1 MRKPTMRELM
11 LTAAFLAAA
20 GAAGGCASAFPRRA
34 MAIEVR
40 TEEGMWRLDGVE
52 SASLDAG
59 DWAVSVSETA
69 ISDLGATPYLERFVL
84 AVTNTSDTRP
94 LYLRPQ
100 EIFLTGMDRRA
111 LWLGP
116 PEPMTIAPGRR
127 ITLTYDKGH
136 AAPQL
141 LYPFI
146 IDVTV
151 FAAPDGVKPQ
161 SVKIRLY

>member
-1 MRKPTMRELM
+1 MRKLIMRELI
-11 LTAAFLAAA
+11 LAAALLAAA

-34 MAIEVR
+34 MAVEMR
-40 TEEGMWRLDGVE
+40 TEQGLWRLSGVQE
-52 SASLDAG
+52 TTLDMG
-59 DWAVSVSETA
+59 DWQVSVTETA
-69 ISDLGATPYLERFVL
+69 ISDLDTVPYLERFVL
-84 AVTNTSDTRP
+84 AIVNTSETRP

-100 EIFLTGMDRRA
+100 EIFLTGIDRRA

-141 LYPFI
+141 LYPFV
-146 IDVTV
+146 IDITV
-151 FAAPDGVKPQ
+151 FAAPNAAKPR
-161 SVKIRLY
+161 SAKIRLY